1 MNDYTDHLT
10 PTASRVELLQTWG
23 ADMIPVDA
31 ARVSF
36 NGGEGDTPPHL
47 DHPAPRAEGA
57 PLLYTPRAQRED
69 ARDQRLLAY
78 LIEHGHTSTLE
89 HAGASFRITCP
100 LFVARQIMRH
110 RTLSFNEI
118 SRRYTSEGLMI
129 WTPAPGDLRAQH
141 PSARQCSTGQAI
153 RDEETAANLSARIEA
168 HHAATLALYQDI
180 IAEGVAREVAR
191 AVLPVAT
198 LTSFWLTGNL
208 LNLIKMIKL
217 RTDKHTQ
224 PETAEVAR
232 AMCQALNPYF
242 PSTLTAAGL

>member
-1 MNDYTDHLT
+1 MSRYTDHLT

-141 PSARQCSTGQAI
+141 PSARQCSTGEAI
-153 RDEETAANLSARIEA
+153 RDEETAANLCARIEA
-168 HHAATLALYQDI
+168 HHAATLALYQDL

-198 LTSFWLTGNL
+198 LTSFWLSGNL

-217 RTDKHTQ
+217 RTDAHAQ

-232 AMCQALNPYF
+232 AMRQALSPYF